1 MLLAVATRLDR
12 RAQIV
17 QAAFDLIATRGLEGL
32 RFGDVA
38 RAVGINNGT
47 LLYYFAS
54 KDALIRAV
62 GDYVVD
68 QYRQTGGPSRPA
80 DDPHTP
86 RADLRWE
93 FTDAGARL
101 RDSVGIVYLELLARA
116 QRDPAVAAL
125 LADIDAAWRA
135 WLTQLLEAG
144 RRDGSFRADLD
155 VGLVTS
161 LIMSAIR
168 GVGMQALVP
177 PATDDLAPVLDA
189 LGELIL
195 RWVTS
200 GVGDRGSGVS
210 SLRSAAPGAAH
221 SAPAQGLVPDS
232 RPPTPDP

>member
-1 MLLAVATRLDR
+1 VATRLDR

-17 QAAFDLIATRGLEGL
+17 QAAFDLITTRGLEGL

-80 DDPHTP
+80 DDPRTP
-86 RADLRWE
+86 LADLRWE

-135 WLTQLLEAG
+135 WLAQLLEAG

-168 GVGMQALVP
+168 GIGMQALVP
-177 PATDDLAPVLDA
+177 PATDDLAPALDA

-195 RWVTS
+195 RWVA
-200 GVGDRGSGVS
+200 G
-210 SLRSAAPGAAH
+210 
-221 SAPAQGLVPDS
+221 
-232 RPPTPDP
+232 

>member
-1 MLLAVATRLDR
+1 MSTVWLNERVRYAPAVATRLDR

-17 QAAFDLIATRGLEGL
+17 QAAFELIATRGLEGL
-32 RFGDVA
+32 RFADVA

-54 KDALIRAV
+54 KDALITAV

-68 QYRQTGGPSRPA
+68 QYRQTGGGKTRP
-80 DDPHTP
+80 DEVP
-86 RADLRWE
+86 RTALADLRWE
-93 FTDAGARL
+93 FTDASARL
-101 RDSVGIVYLELLARA
+101 RDAVGIVYLELLARA

-135 WLTQLLEAG
+135 WLAQLLEAG
-144 RRDGSFRADLD
+144 RQDGSLRADLD
-155 VGLVTS
+155 VALATS

-177 PATDDLAPVLDA
+177 PASADLAPALDA

-195 RWVTS
+195 GSLCS
-200 GVGDRGSGVS
+200 GGRRSEVGGQG
-210 SLRSAAPGAAH
+210 PGLEDH
-221 SAPAQGLVPDS
+221 G
-232 RPPTPDP
+232 

>member
-17 QAAFDLIATRGLEGL
+17 QAAFDLIAARGLEGL

-54 KDALIRAV
+54 KEALIRAV

-68 QYRQTGGPSRPA
+68 QYRQTGGGKKRPD
-80 DDPHTP
+80 DDPRTP
-86 RADLRWE
+86 LADLRWE

-125 LADIDAAWRA
+125 LADIDAAWRG

-177 PATDDLAPVLDA
+177 PATGDLAPALDT

-200 GVGDRGSGVS
+200 AG
-210 SLRSAAPGAAH
+210 
-221 SAPAQGLVPDS
+221 
-232 RPPTPDP
+232 

>member
-1 MLLAVATRLDR
+1 MSTVWLNEVVEYALAVATRLDR

-47 LLYYFAS
+47 LLYYFSS
-54 KDALIRAV
+54 KDALVQAV

-68 QYRQTGGPSRPA
+68 QYQQTSWSAGEQRP
-80 DDPHTP
+80 DQPPRTP
-86 RADLRWE
+86 LADLRWE
-93 FTDAGARL
+93 FTDASARL
-101 RDSVGIVYLELLARA
+101 RDAVGIVYLELLARA

-135 WLTQLLEAG
+135 WLAQLLEAG
-144 RRDGSFRADLD
+144 RQDGSLRADLD
-155 VGLVTS
+155 VGLATS

-177 PATDDLAPVLDA
+177 PATADLAPA
-189 LGELIL
+189 LNAVGELIL
-195 RWVTS
+195 GWI
-200 GVGDRGSGVS
+200 
-210 SLRSAAPGAAH
+210 AAEG
-221 SAPAQGLVPDS
+221 
-232 RPPTPDP
+232 

>member
-1 MLLAVATRLDR
+1 MGYALAVAARLDR

-54 KDALIRAV
+54 KDALIKAV

-68 QYRQTGGPSRPA
+68 QYRQTGGPARPA
-80 DDPHTP
+80 EDPRTP
-86 RADLRWE
+86 LADLRWE
-93 FTDAGARL
+93 FTDASARL
-101 RDSVGIVYLELLARA
+101 RDAVGIVYLELLARA

-125 LADIDAAWRA
+125 LADIDAAWRG
-135 WLTQLLEAG
+135 WLARLLEAG
-144 RRDGSFRADLD
+144 RQDGSLRADLD
-155 VGLVTS
+155 VGLATS

-177 PATDDLAPVLDA
+177 PASADLAPTLNE

-195 RWVTS
+195 RW
-200 GVGDRGSGVS
+200 
-210 SLRSAAPGAAH
+210 LAAP
-221 SAPAQGLVPDS
+221 P
-232 RPPTPDP
+232 